1 MRFNS
6 VYEREVG
13 FYFPELDNELQLE
26 VHREQRTNQ
35 FATLISGVFDK
46 GRFYLEF
53 SKKLRFL
60 IITYVELLDDSN
72 TKVKMYLYDNL
83 EEALEDFKQLEQK
96 PGARWWKTHYF
107 ENYFQYDYIDPNLD
121 LSKMKWRKLGVLWVA
136 QGSKGK
142 FSIRHLHRKY
152 IGKYEG
158 EKITF
163 NMPPTPTIS
172 EMKDNCEHN
181 AYWEK

>member
-60 IITYVELLDDSN
+60 LITYVELLDDSN
-72 TKVKMYLYDNL
+72 TKVKIYL
-83 EEALEDFKQLEQK
+83 K
-96 PGARWWKTHYF
+96 
-107 ENYFQYDYIDPNLD
+107 
-121 LSKMKWRKLGVLWVA
+121 S
-136 QGSKGK
+136 
-142 FSIRHLHRKY
+142 
-152 IGKYEG
+152 
-158 EKITF
+158 
-163 NMPPTPTIS
+163 
-172 EMKDNCEHN
+172 
-181 AYWEK
+181 